1 IKSGEVILND
11 RELVSNG
18 NKKTYW
24 VDVTTKPNRQVERD
38 IDLTFV
44 KYYTVTKNNYEVTE
58 HEFMK
63 NPCAVK
69 IDAVQ

>member
-1 IKSGEVILND
+1 M
-11 RELVSNG
+11 
-18 NKKTYW
+18 
-24 VDVTTKPNRQVERD
+24 
-38 IDLTFV
+38 TFV